1 MTAFVGRE
9 LALAAHPI
17 CRAADPDQ
25 LGLRIGEVESACLAA
40 GVEIGGI
47 TPRQVLGT
55 ALNNSQD
62 LFEQAAG
69 GRWRWIEPVP
79 SQGVGLS
86 GLTLAEEAYV
96 VAMREDPER
105 SGMHYERLK
114 QLLIDDGVIIRGTNP
129 GKTLFGSLQAA
140 TQWFE
145 WASSGTFRWKQ

>member
-1 MTAFVGRE
+1 MTALVGRD
-9 LALAAHPI
+9 LALAAHPV

-25 LGLRIGEVESACLAA
+25 RGIPIGEIESAVTSADI
-40 GVEIGGI
+40 EIGGI

-79 SQGVGLS
+79 SKGLGLS

-96 VAMREDPER
+96 IAMREDPAR
-105 SGMHYERLK
+105 LGLHYGRLK
-114 QLLIDDGVIIRGTNP
+114 QFLIDDGVIIRGTNQ

-145 WASSGTFRWKQ
+145 WVSSGTFRWKP